1 MIRVCLLILALCTL
15 LYLPGEAA
23 AQSAARKDCPPGDP
37 SCSIMVPGFAAIG
50 AALFAPRSDGEPSGG
65 QRPGIAVAPLTRA
78 EPASW
83 TRLQIEVGPHEALP
97 KASFVRIRGLPPAA
111 SVPQGHAITAGA
123 WAVPLVALPDLVI
136 GLPEGLSGSSDV
148 AITLVTADGG
158 VLAESKTKLVVALH
172 SQAGAQPKD
181 AAPLRITPDDRERAL
196 QLHARGLEQLEL
208 GNIVA
213 ARRFFELATEAGLP
227 QSVMALA
234 GTYDPAELARLG
246 AFGPRP
252 DVEVARNWYRK
263 AREMGAAD
271 AEQRLQRLGSR

>member
-1 MIRVCLLILALCTL
+1 MMRGCPSILALCTL

-23 AQSAARKDCPPGDP
+23 AQSVARKDCPPGDP
-37 SCSIMVPGFAAIG
+37 SCSVTVPGFAAIG
-50 AALFAPRSDGEPSGG
+50 LRLFAPRPDGEPSEG
-65 QRPGIAVAPLTRA
+65 QRPGIVVAPLTLA

-83 TRLQIEVGPHEALP
+83 ARLQIEVGPQEALP

-158 VLAESKTKLVVALH
+158 VLAEARTRLLVASH
-172 SQAGAQPKD
+172 TQAGQPQD
-181 AAPLRITPDDRERAL
+181 ATAMRITPEDRERAL

-213 ARRFFELATEAGLP
+213 ARRFFELAMEAGLP

-234 GTYDPAELARLG
+234 GTYDPVELASLG

-252 DVEVARNWYRK
+252 DVEVARTWYRR
-263 AREMGAAD
+263 AHAMGAAG
-271 AEQRLQRLGSR
+271 AELRLQRLGSR